1 MAVTG
6 NEYSKMADQASPPSH
21 KALNTLK
28 AFLIGG
34 LICVIG
40 QGLNSLYL
48 MAHLSEDQ
56 AKTTVSVT
64 LIALTA
70 ILTAFGVFDKIARHA
85 GAGTIVP
92 ITGFANAVVS
102 PAMEFQSEGR
112 ILGTGAQIFSVA
124 GPVIL
129 YGPAAAVLL
138 WADLMDLPVVLRRG
152 KNYGDQDWPFHHYP
166 AFPPCDTGLCRSGG
180 QKGRGRPS
188 CGGI

>member
-1 MAVTG
+1 
-6 NEYSKMADQASPPSH
+6 
-21 KALNTLK
+21 
-28 AFLIGG
+28 
-34 LICVIG
+34 
-40 QGLNSLYL
+40 

-64 LIALTA
+64 LIAITA
-70 ILTAFGVFDKIARHA
+70 LLTAFGVFDKIARHA

-129 YGPAAAVLL
+129 YGPAAAVL
-138 WADLMDLPVVLRRG
+138 
-152 KNYGDQDWPFHHYP
+152 YG
-166 AFPPCDTGLCRSGG
+166 
-180 QKGRGRPS
+180 
-188 CGGI
+188 

>member
-21 KALNTLK
+21 KVLNTLK

-64 LIALTA
+64 LIAITA
-70 ILTAFGVFDKIARHA
+70 LLTAFGVFDKIARHA

-102 PAMEFQSEGR
+102 PAMEFQSEER
-112 ILGTGAQIFSVA
+112 
-124 GPVIL
+124 VIIT
-129 YGPAAAVLL
+129 PSQKCRCF
-138 WADLMDLPVVLRRG
+138 RRV
-152 KNYGDQDWPFHHYP
+152 
-166 AFPPCDTGLCRSGG
+166 C
-180 QKGRGRPS
+180 
-188 CGGI
+188 

>member
-21 KALNTLK
+21 KVLNTLK

-64 LIALTA
+64 LIAITA
-70 ILTAFGVFDKIARHA
+70 LLTAFGVFDKIARHA

-102 PAMEFQSEGR
+102 PAMEFQSEVR
-112 ILGTGAQIFSVA
+112 CII
-124 GPVIL
+124 
-129 YGPAAAVLL
+129 
-138 WADLMDLPVVLRRG
+138 
-152 KNYGDQDWPFHHYP
+152 
-166 AFPPCDTGLCRSGG
+166 
-180 QKGRGRPS
+180 
-188 CGGI
+188 GIVRENRNR

>member
-64 LIALTA
+64 LIAITA
-70 ILTAFGVFDKIARHA
+70 LLTAFGVFDT

-129 YGPAAAVLL
+129 YGPAAAVLYGLIL
-138 WADLMDLPVVLRRG
+138 WIFRL
-152 KNYGDQDWPFHHYP
+152 F
-166 AFPPCDTGLCRSGG
+166 
-180 QKGRGRPS
+180 
-188 CGGI
+188 

>member
-21 KALNTLK
+21 KVLNTLK

-64 LIALTA
+64 LIAITA
-70 ILTAFGVFDKIARHA
+70 LLTAFGVFDKIARHA

-129 YGPAAAVLL
+129 YCLL
-138 WADLMDLPVVLRRG
+138 
-152 KNYGDQDWPFHHYP
+152 Y
-166 AFPPCDTGLCRSGG
+166 TS
-180 QKGRGRPS
+180 PS
-188 CGGI
+188 PRDS

>member
-21 KALNTLK
+21 KVLNTLK

-64 LIALTA
+64 LIAITA
-70 ILTAFGVFDKIARHA
+70 LLTAFGVFDKIARHA

-112 ILGTGAQIFSVA
+112 ILA
-124 GPVIL
+124 
-129 YGPAAAVLL
+129 PARKSFP
-138 WADLMDLPVVLRRG
+138 WRG
-152 KNYGDQDWPFHHYP
+152 Q
-166 AFPPCDTGLCRSGG
+166 
-180 QKGRGRPS
+180 
-188 CGGI
+188 